1 MPDGFGI
8 PVDALP
14 PAALIE
20 ALHAAKGSA
29 ERIQLLHRLA
39 AAQEQARAVISKLR
53 TDSQAYYQHAK
64 AGDAAWEQIREWA
77 GECHAAA
84 EAVRVQLSTIESR
97 LSALS
102 DSGSADVREATQDTL
117 DLGVALIDSI
127 KDLEEKLLK
136 LASERRAAHGEVL
149 HAHPVKGEID
159 HAALSREFMA
169 RFPKIRA
176 ALAK

>member
-8 PVDALP
+8 PVDVLP
-14 PAALIE
+14 SAALVE
-20 ALHAAKGSA
+20 ALHGAKDES
-29 ERIQLLHRLA
+29 ERLKLLNRLA
-39 AAQEQARAVISKLR
+39 AAQQQARALISKLR
-53 TDSQAYYQHAK
+53 TDFQSYYQETR
-64 AGDAAWEQIREWA
+64 AGNAAWEEILKWA

-84 EAVRVQLSTIESR
+84 EAVRIELSPIESR

-102 DSGSADVREATQDTL
+102 DSVSPDVREATQDTL

-127 KDLEEKLLK
+127 KDLEEKLRK
-136 LASERRAAHGEVL
+136 LASERRAANGEVL
-149 HAHPVKGEID
+149 RARPVKGEVD